1 MADRARQTRHAAG
14 DARPLKGG
22 PRSDGAAEKA
32 AAPAEGHFA
41 VRARVQ
47 KEHASRPSGE
57 PDASR
62 PAVMSPPTYPAMHG
76 TSPQGDALERILRVP
91 AEERF
96 GQKRRS
102 GEAAHAVPREEQ
114 LHSCVPGEDD
124 LAQVTLPA
132 PGLFEQAA
140 DQRPHLRADTLREL
154 AQAVRRSSVY
164 WMRLMT
170 SAP

>member
-1 MADRARQTRHAAG
+1 MPA
-14 DARPLKGG
+14 LKGG

-57 PDASR
+57 PGREQTRRDVTADIPRDAR
-62 PAVMSPPTYPAMHG
+62 HE
-76 TSPQGDALERILRVP
+76 PQGDALERILRVP

-132 PGLFEQAA
+132 PGLF
-140 DQRPHLRADTLREL
+140 
-154 AQAVRRSSVY
+154 
-164 WMRLMT
+164 
-170 SAP
+170 